1 MAELSTQERLQPS
14 LLDRLIDDAPHERQ
28 ESRDKR
34 VLSLKRLRE
43 GVLRDVVWL
52 LNTTSY
58 VPAADLEPFPEV
70 ARSVL
75 NFGLPDVTG
84 KRFVGLDLPRLERQ
98 LRQALWNYEPRLL
111 RDSVKVRVASAAE
124 KMNKSAVVFEIEAQ
138 LWAEPAPVRLYMKT
152 EVDLESGSFQ
162 TVDVV

>member
-14 LLDRLIDDAPHERQ
+14 LLDRLVDDAPHERQ
-28 ESRDKR
+28 ESRDRR

-43 GVLRDVVWL
+43 GVLRDVGWL

-58 VPAADLEPFPEV
+58 VPASELEPYPEV
-70 ARSVL
+70 ARSVI
-75 NFGLPDVTG
+75 NFGFPDVTG
-84 KRFVGLDLPRLERQ
+84 KVFAGLDLVYFERQ
-98 LRQALWNYEPRLL
+98 LRQALWNFEPRLL
-111 RDSVKVRVASAAE
+111 RDSVKVRVASDAD
-124 KMNKSAVVFEIEAQ
+124 KMNTNAVVFEIEAQ

-162 TVDVV
+162 TVNVL